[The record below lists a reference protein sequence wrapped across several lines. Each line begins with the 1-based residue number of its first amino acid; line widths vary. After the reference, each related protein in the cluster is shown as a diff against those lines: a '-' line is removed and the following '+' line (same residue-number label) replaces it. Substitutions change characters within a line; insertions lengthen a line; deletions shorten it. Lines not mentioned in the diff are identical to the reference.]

1 MADLQKPIRQLQQ
14 RMGEASREI
23 LRIEAH
29 IRRGEQRAALARIN
43 GVRDQLSSLSSDSD
57 TALQLA
63 AVGAQLGLM
72 SGGGSWL
79 RGRIPAALL
88 CGIGGWMYGQSM
100 LMDYHREVTELL
112 KHLDYLEQEL
122 AGGAA
127 DQSQDRSSGPGQ

>member
-14 RMGEASREI
+14 QVGDASREI

-29 IRRGEQRAALARIN
+29 IRRGELRAASARID
-43 GVRDQLSSLSSDSD
+43 GVRRQLAGLKSHSD

-63 AVGAQLGLM
+63 AVGAQLGLL

-88 CGIGGWMYGQSM
+88 CAAGGWMFGQSM
-100 LMDYHREVTELL
+100 LLDVEREIDALL
-112 KHLDYLEQEL
+112 DHVSYLEEQTAEPSDTESSR
-122 AGGAA
+122 AGSAA
-127 DQSQDRSSGPGQ
+127 TE